1 LASLDRCNASNP
13 GGDLL
18 IDGTQLPKISKGI
31 PMKDILALGRKLY
44 DGLVTAVSSTQSL
57 FLLAV
62 RLYWGWQLAQNGWGK
77 LHNLSN
83 VTEFFISLGL
93 PAPGATA
100 LLVASFELVGGILL
114 ALGLFSRI
122 AALGIAV
129 DMIVAYV
136 TADREALLAF
146 FSNPGK
152 FYVADPY
159 TFLFA
164 GLLILIFGP
173 GKLALDE
180 FLDRRTAQA
189 SPKFRALA

>member
-1 LASLDRCNASNP
+1 MQNLF
-13 GGDLL
+13 
-18 IDGTQLPKISKGI
+18 
-31 PMKDILALGRKLY
+31 ALGKKLY
-44 DGLVTAVSSTQSL
+44 GGFVTAVSSTQSL

-77 LHNLSN
+77 LHNLAN
-83 VTEFFISLGL
+83 VTEFFTSLGI
-93 PAPGATA
+93 PAPGPTAAFVAT
-100 LLVASFELVGGILL
+100 FELVGGILL

-122 AALGIAV
+122 TALGIAA

-136 TADREALLAF
+136 TADREALLTF

-173 GKLALDE
+173 GKIALDT
-180 FLDRRTAQA
+180 LADRIANRAAQGPA
-189 SPKFRALA
+189 LKVCPGGHATDRIQVRATQS